1 MEVVRDKRGFTLPL
15 TIAILVIIG
24 FLVSSFY
31 TMVKNERIES
41 ARRFSDAQAT
51 LELESGVNYAFSR
64 MQSEHKPWRTDSL
77 QHTSKDGNIRF
88 SLSQTQ
94 DGAFA
99 SLNIFNHDSSRSFTA
114 HTGFNPQNRPAL
126 TLLASQANISLVGNA
141 RIDGGAALMNGTI
154 SYSSHYKMRAEKDA
168 FFDTVFVGD
177 SLKYFDTLSFFPE
190 LSRAQFTEKF
200 QKERCVFDGT
210 EAVPTELSCRVV
222 TMQGDSRC
230 DRCKIIADK
239 IFLRERASFTKANII
254 ARTIS
259 LKDSIKLSGTFF
271 AQDSLEASIK
281 RNQENSINLIVQGR
295 KTGDVEY
302 TGSLT
307 VNKLKADKVLIL
319 FMGDNWDETMKGIPI
334 TISESVNIKGSVI
347 SRGMVDF
354 RGKLT
359 GQMIA
364 YHLGFY
370 EGETLWRGFFRNG
383 QIKSDTTVHTFL
395 PDIIYLGGEASYE
408 N

>member
-1 MEVVRDKRGFTLPL
+1 MGAVSNKRGFTLPL

-41 ARRFSDAQAT
+41 SRRFTDAQAT
-51 LELESGVNYAFSR
+51 LELESGVNYAFFR
-64 MQSEHKPWRTDSL
+64 MQAEHKPWRTDSL
-77 QHTSKDGNIRF
+77 QHSSKDGNIRF
-88 SLSQTQ
+88 SLSQIQ

-99 SLNIFNHDSSRSFTA
+99 SLNVFNHDSSRHFTA
-114 HTGFNPQNRPAL
+114 HTGFIPTSRPAV

-141 RIDGGAALMNGTI
+141 RIEGGTALMSGTV

-168 FFDTVFVGD
+168 FYDTVYVGD
-177 SLKYFDTLSFFPE
+177 SLPYFDTLKFYPE
-190 LSRAQFTEKF
+190 ISRKQFTEKF

-210 EAVPTELSCRVV
+210 DAVPTELSCRVV

-230 DRCKIIADK
+230 NRCKIIADK
-239 IFLRERASFTKANII
+239 VFLRERAASTKANII

-259 LKDSIKLSGTFF
+259 IKDSVLLSGTFF
-271 AQDSLEASIK
+271 AQDSLEVSVK
-281 RNQENSINLIVQGR
+281 RKQENTINLAVQGR
-295 KTGDVEY
+295 KTGDVDY
-302 TGSLT
+302 TGSIIIS
-307 VNKLKADKVLIL
+307 NLKADKALVL
-319 FMGDNWDETMKGIPI
+319 FMGDNWDETTKGIPVTI
-334 TISESVNIKGSVI
+334 TENVDIKGSVI

-364 YHLGFY
+364 YYLGFY

-383 QIKSDTTVHTFL
+383 QIKGDTTVHTFL
-395 PDIIYLGGEASYE
+395 PDIVYLGGEASYE

>member
-51 LELESGVNYAFSR
+51 LELESGVNYAFFH
-64 MQSEHKPWRTDSL
+64 MQAERKPWRTDSL
-77 QHTSKDGNIRF
+77 QHSNKDENIRF
-88 SLSQTQ
+88 SLSQVQ

-99 SLNIFNHDSSRSFTA
+99 MLNVFNHDSSRHFTA
-114 HTGFNPQNRPAL
+114 RTGFIPTSRPAL
-126 TLLASQANISLVGNA
+126 TLLAPQANISLVGDA
-141 RIDGGAALMNGTI
+141 CIEGGTALMNGSV

-168 FFDTVFVGD
+168 FYDTVFVGD
-177 SLKYFDTLSFFPE
+177 TLPYFDTLRFYPE
-190 LSRAQFTEKF
+190 ISRKQFTEKF
-200 QKERCVFDGT
+200 PKERCVFDGT
-210 EAVPTELSCRVV
+210 EAVPTELTCRVV

-230 DRCKIIADK
+230 NRCKIVAEK

-259 LKDSIKLSGTFF
+259 IKDSVLLSGTFF
-271 AQDSLEASIK
+271 AQDSLEVSARRK
-281 RNQENSINLIVQGR
+281 QENTINFVVQGR
-295 KTGDVEY
+295 KIGDVDY
-302 TGSLT
+302 TGTIIISD
-307 VNKLKADKVLIL
+307 LKADKVLVL

-334 TISESVNIKGSVI
+334 TISENVNIKGSVI

>member
-1 MEVVRDKRGFTLPL
+1 MANKRGFTLPL

-24 FLVSSFY
+24 FLASSFY
-31 TMVKNERIES
+31 IMVKNERIES
-41 ARRFSDAQAT
+41 SRRFTKAQAT
-51 LELESGVNYAFSR
+51 LELESGVNYALYR
-64 MQSEHKPWRTDSL
+64 MQREHKPWRTDSL
-77 QHTSKDGNIRF
+77 QHVSKDGSIRF
-88 SLSQTQ
+88 SLSQKQ

-99 SLNIFNHDSSRSFTA
+99 SLNVFNHDSSRHFTA
-114 HTGFNPQNRPAL
+114 HTGFIPTKRPAL

-141 RIDGGAALMNGTI
+141 RIDGGTALMSGTV
-154 SYSSHYKMRAEKDA
+154 SYSSHYKMRAEKNA
-168 FFDTVFVGD
+168 FYDTVYVGD
-177 SLKYFDTLSFFPE
+177 SLPYFDTLKFFPE
-190 LSRAQFTEKF
+190 ISRKQFTEKF

-210 EAVPTELSCRVV
+210 DAVPEALNCRVV

-230 DRCKIIADK
+230 NRCKITADK
-239 IFLRERASFTKANII
+239 VFLRERAHTLKANII
-254 ARTIS
+254 ARTIT
-259 LKDSIKLSGTFF
+259 LKDSILLSGTFF
-271 AQDSLEASIK
+271 AQDSLEVSLKRKQASP
-281 RNQENSINLIVQGR
+281 INLIVQGR

-302 TGSLT
+302 TGTLT
-307 VNKLKADKVLIL
+307 VDKLNADKVLIL
-319 FMGDNWDETMKGIPI
+319 FMGDNWDETTKGISV
-334 TISESVNIKGSVI
+334 TVSEEVEICGSII

-354 RGKLT
+354 RGNLT

-383 QIKSDTTVHTFL
+383 KIKGDTTVHTFL

>member
-1 MEVVRDKRGFTLPL
+1 MSKMANKRGFTLPL

-24 FLVSSFY
+24 FLASSFY
-31 TMVKNERIES
+31 IMVKNERIES
-41 ARRFSDAQAT
+41 SRRFTKAQAT
-51 LELESGVNYAFSR
+51 LELESGVNYALYR
-64 MQSEHKPWRTDSL
+64 MQREHKPWRTDSL
-77 QHTSKDGNIRF
+77 QHVSKDGSIRF
-88 SLSQTQ
+88 SLSQKQ

-99 SLNIFNHDSSRSFTA
+99 SLNVFNHDSSRHFTA
-114 HTGFNPQNRPAL
+114 HTGFIPTKRPAL

-141 RIDGGAALMNGTI
+141 RIDGGTALMSGTV
-154 SYSSHYKMRAEKDA
+154 SYSSHYKMRAEKNA
-168 FFDTVFVGD
+168 FYDTVYVGD
-177 SLKYFDTLSFFPE
+177 SLPYFDTLKFFPE
-190 LSRAQFTEKF
+190 ISRKQFTEKF

-210 EAVPTELSCRVV
+210 DAVPEALNCRVV

-230 DRCKIIADK
+230 NRCKITADK
-239 IFLRERASFTKANII
+239 VFLRERAHTLKANII
-254 ARTIS
+254 ARTIT
-259 LKDSIKLSGTFF
+259 LKDSILLSGTFF
-271 AQDSLEASIK
+271 AQDSLEVSLKRKQASP
-281 RNQENSINLIVQGR
+281 INLIVQGR

-302 TGSLT
+302 TGTLT
-307 VNKLKADKVLIL
+307 VDKLNADKVLIL
-319 FMGDNWDETMKGIPI
+319 FMGDNWDETTKGISV
-334 TISESVNIKGSVI
+334 TVSEEVEICGSII

-354 RGKLT
+354 RGNLT

-383 QIKSDTTVHTFL
+383 KIKGDTTVHTFL